1 MQNFKKA
8 AEKIGFSTE
17 FITKDDFSQLSEYD
31 ALFIRETTSVN
42 NHTYHFSRAAY
53 ADGLVVIDDPWSI
66 LRCSNKIFQNE
77 RLKQNRI
84 KTPET
89 VVLSKSNYRKLQT
102 SHLNFPMVL
111 KQPDS
116 AFSLGVEKVDTTEEL
131 ENSLEKLFKLS
142 DLVIVQ
148 EFMPSQYD
156 WRIGVLDQA
165 ALFACKY
172 YMVKGHWQIYDWK
185 SGNSNNWGKVE
196 TVALDEVPPAVI
208 KTAVKAA
215 SLIGDGLY
223 GVDLKI
229 VNGEVFVIEIN
240 DNPNIDAGV
249 EDQVLKDELYN
260 KVVRSLFNRIE
271 INRNIAQFV
280 TV

>member
-1 MQNFKKA
+1 
-8 AEKIGFSTE
+8 
-17 FITKDDFSQLSEYD
+17 
-31 ALFIRETTSVN
+31 
-42 NHTYHFSRAAY
+42 
-53 ADGLVVIDDPWSI
+53 
-66 LRCSNKIFQNE
+66 
-77 RLKQNRI
+77 
-84 KTPET
+84 
-89 VVLSKSNYRKLQT
+89 
-102 SHLNFPMVL
+102 MVL

-131 ENSLEKLFKLS
+131 ESSLEKLFKLS

-229 VNGEVFVIEIN
+229 VNGEVCSLEVFVIEIN

>member
-1 MQNFKKA
+1 M
-8 AEKIGFSTE
+8 
-17 FITKDDFSQLSEYD
+17 
-31 ALFIRETTSVN
+31 
-42 NHTYHFSRAAY
+42 
-53 ADGLVVIDDPWSI
+53 
-66 LRCSNKIFQNE
+66 
-77 RLKQNRI
+77 
-84 KTPET
+84 
-89 VVLSKSNYRKLQT
+89 
-102 SHLNFPMVL
+102 
-111 KQPDS
+111 
-116 AFSLGVEKVDTTEEL
+116 
-131 ENSLEKLFKLS
+131 
-142 DLVIVQ
+142 
-148 EFMPSQYD
+148 
-156 WRIGVLDQA
+156 
-165 ALFACKY
+165 
-172 YMVKGHWQIYDWK
+172 
-185 SGNSNNWGKVE
+185 E